1 MRRYRIGR
9 AETNDIVL
17 REPSVSREH
26 AELLKVGGGLYVLR
40 DLGSSYGTSVR
51 HGSDWGLITAA
62 EVRADTP
69 VRIGEFETTA
79 ADLVHRAVVSAAQ
92 GGRPAA
98 RAPAKPAWSPGS
110 PRLSERAKARHPE
123 TVVIAS
129 GSMPDWAEAKTEIGW
144 ARRTFEA
151 LTEAIAGRWRA
162 LSEDA
167 RLAVSLAAG
176 FGVFALIAG
185 IVFTATMIA

>member
-26 AELLKVGGGLYVLR
+26 AELIKLGGGLFTLR

-62 EVRADTP
+62 DVRADTP

-92 GGRPAA
+92 AAALRPTG
-98 RAPAKPAWSPGS
+98 PAWTPGP
-110 PRLSERAKARHPE
+110 PRLSDRAKARHPE
-123 TVVIAS
+123 TVFIAS
-129 GSMPDWAEAKTEIGW
+129 GSMPPWAMPAPPRSRVRRIAEAVGQ
-144 ARRTFEA
+144 
-151 LTEAIAGRWRA
+151 RWRA
-162 LSEDA
+162 LSDDA
-167 RLAVSLAAG
+167 RLGVALAAG
-176 FGVFALIAG
+176 LATFLVIAAGVLAVAVIA
-185 IVFTATMIA
+185 